1 MIRSLIKHLP
11 PIEQLKQEV
20 KQSPQLLDTYLAAE
34 IITGDID
41 SVEFI
46 LNIKQQLDSKN
57 DKSN

>member
-11 PIEQLKQEV
+11 PIEQLKQEI

-46 LNIKQQLDSKN
+46 LNFKQQLDSKN